1 MNYCCNIICMKGR
14 IIKIFS
20 DFYYVET
27 SIGVIEAKLKTVL
40 KKQNLD
46 VVTGDFVELESV
58 DTNSMQAFITGI
70 VNRFNLIKRPKVAN
84 VSQFI
89 IVSALKEPDFNYEQ
103 LDRYIA
109 HCEYH
114 NIKPILCFN
123 KEDINDN
130 NELKD
135 EINEVYSKIGYQI
148 IFTSALKKTGIN
160 ELEPILKNNTS
171 ILCGAS
177 GVGKSSLINAI
188 LKSSILKTLP
198 VSEKTKRGVH
208 TTRHCELLE
217 IDNNSFIV
225 DTPGFSHL
233 KFDFL
238 LPTEVQKLFREF
250 LNTDKSC
257 KYNNCLHIDEEG
269 CSLTSLIK
277 NIPASRFFSYK
288 KFISEAKEYEQKIS
302 VESLKNESK
311 VKYNKN
317 KILTKISN
325 KKRSASRKTNKQN
338 MYKEE
343 M

>member
-1 MNYCCNIICMKGR
+1 MIGR
-14 IIKIFS
+14 VIKIFS

-46 VVTGDFVELESV
+46 VVTGDFVELDSI
-58 DTNSMQAFITGI
+58 DINSKQAFISGV
-70 VNRFNLIKRPKVAN
+70 VNRVNLIKRPKVAN

-89 IVSALKEPDFNYEQ
+89 IVSALKEPDLDYEQ

-114 NIKPILCFN
+114 KIKPILCFN
-123 KEDINDN
+123 KEDINDT
-130 NELKD
+130 EYLKKKIT
-135 EINEVYSKIGYQI
+135 EIYSKIGYQI

-238 LPTEVQKLFREF
+238 LPIEVQNLFREF
-250 LNTDKSC
+250 SSIDKSC

-269 CSLTSLIK
+269 CSLTLLVN
-277 NIPASRFFSYK
+277 NISESRYFSYK
-288 KFISEAKEYEQKIS
+288 KFIIEAKEYEQKIS
-302 VESLKNESK
+302 VESLKDESK

-325 KKRSASRKTNKQN
+325 KKRNLSRKTNKQN